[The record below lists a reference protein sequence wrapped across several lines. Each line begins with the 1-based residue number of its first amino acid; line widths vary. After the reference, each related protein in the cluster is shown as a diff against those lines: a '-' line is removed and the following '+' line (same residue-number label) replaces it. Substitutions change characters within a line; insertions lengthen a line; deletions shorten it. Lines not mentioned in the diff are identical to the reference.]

1 MFMLLRAINR
11 FNAIPTKISV
21 VSFTEIEQ
29 TILKFVQ
36 NHKRC
41 QIATEILRLKNKA
54 GIMLLDFKP
63 YYKTVVIKT
72 VWHLHKNRHIDQ
84 WNRMESSEINP
95 GIYDH

>member
-1 MFMLLRAINR
+1 MFMLLRAVNR

-29 TILKFVQ
+29 MILKFVQ
-36 NHKRC
+36 NHKRR

-63 YYKTVVIKT
+63 YYKTIKG
-72 VWHLHKNRHIDQ
+72 LKSNRDLLNSILPPL
-84 WNRMESSEINP
+84 SSRLTMAHRTGAQEP
-95 GIYDH
+95 